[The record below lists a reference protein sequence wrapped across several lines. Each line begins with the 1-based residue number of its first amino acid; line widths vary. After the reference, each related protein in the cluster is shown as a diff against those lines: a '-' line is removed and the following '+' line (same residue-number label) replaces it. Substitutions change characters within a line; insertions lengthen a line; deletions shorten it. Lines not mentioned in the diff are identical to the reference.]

1 MSITQSHH
9 CWHFIPGDGTF
20 QCFIPFIGCIVF
32 RGADGCQSAYLLT
45 SWWVSGLLPFLVT
58 HMQPSMWTCF
68 LFLPPLSFDLFGGP
82 QWGPPCLRG
91 RADVTLM
98 IPHQE
103 FARGQDGGLEGAVS
117 KEGWWQGLGA
127 CRLGHHIHIHEVS
140 GHRPGLSPPWQDA
153 AGAQPCASLFP
164 PDWQDHFPCQT
175 HDF

>member
-1 MSITQSHH
+1 MLHSFYWLHSIPW
-9 CWHFIPGDGTF
+9 CGWMPI
-20 QCFIPFIGCIVF
+20 CL
-32 RGADGCQSAYLLT
+32 SAHQLVGVWAASL
-45 SWWVSGLLPFLVT
+45 LVT